1 MKKIKEQSGFGW
13 DDTLKIAT
21 APDDVWERYIA
32 VSDHYLRLTALIFGA
47 NDAVDE
53 SVLQHVPLVEFRRNM
68 ENIVSRVQTVC
79 V

>member
-1 MKKIKEQSGFGW
+1 VKKIKEQSGFGW

-47 NDAVDE
+47 NDAGTQEGQNLEDE
-53 SVLQHVPLVEFRRNM
+53 TVPTLR
-68 ENIVSRVQTVC
+68 
-79 V
+79 